1 MRIRSIIITILI
13 TLFLVVVAQNTEVVA
28 IRLLLWNVAMSRI
41 LLLLGSLGLG
51 VLIGFLL
58 GRPWRR
64 RKPTRPV
71 AAVPTDRGTETD
83 SQTRRGTGPTS

>member
-1 MRIRSIIITILI
+1 MRIRSVIITVLI

-28 IRLLLWNVAMSRI
+28 IRLLFWDVAMSRI
-41 LLLLGSLGLG
+41 LLLLGCLTLG

-64 RKPTRPV
+64 SRASRSAPSTPGKHPS
-71 AAVPTDRGTETD
+71 GTE
-83 SQTRRGTGPTS
+83 

>member
-13 TLFLVVVAQNTEVVA
+13 AMFLVVVAQNTEVVA
-28 IRLLLWNVAMSRI
+28 IRLLFWDVAMSRI
-41 LLLLGSLGLG
+41 LLLLGSLVLG

-64 RKPTRPV
+64 RKPAPNV
-71 AAVPTDRGTETD
+71 AAPPTNRGTETD
-83 SQTRRGTGPTS
+83 S